1 MSFVLFN
8 FETTSYCN
16 AKCPSC
22 FRTAN
27 LYIEDQ
33 YHGPIRHFK
42 HLSVEDFEEFLLNNS
57 KYLNS
62 IKSSPGNKKY
72 DLVVAKFCGEIGDPL
87 MHPEMD
93 KLVSLASMVFNRV
106 EIFTNGGLRNPEWI
120 NQILNKNN
128 NLYFVFGIDGVT
140 DEINQKYRI
149 GVRTDLAFS
158 NMLMSVKQRDTKW
171 DFTVFEHNYHQ
182 LQDAID
188 FAEKHEI
195 YINVRINGRPY
206 SKLKKEKIS
215 LVEDILKKNSTN
227 YYLCKGAISV

>member
-87 MHPEMD
+87 MNPFLD
-93 KLVSLASMVFNRV
+93 KITSIAENVFDKV
-106 EIFTNGGLRNPEWI
+106 EIYTNGGLRSSEWI
-120 NQILNKNN
+120 KKFLLSYKKTS
-128 NLYFVFGIDGVT
+128 FVFGIDGLNN
-140 DEINQKYRI
+140 EINRKYR
-149 GVRTDLAFS
+149 VNVDTDKALT
-158 NMLMSVKQRDTKW
+158 NMFEASKYRWTRW
-171 DFTVFEHNYHQ
+171 DYTIFEHN
-182 LQDAID
+182 
-188 FAEKHEI
+188 FHELP
-195 YINVRINGRPY
+195 NVVELAKKYNLNLLCRFNGREFE
-206 SKLKKEKIS
+206 KINDIDLKKCENFLKTNKI
-215 LVEDILKKNSTN
+215 N
-227 YYLCKGAISV
+227 YYICK